1 MPNPGAFEVGQRRFW
16 NALGDKPGV
25 IYIGSWGGFGGVN
38 LYAGRSIETGV
49 TNAQTGFTTG
59 TTPMVEWDLI
69 YTGDQLATGPLP
81 FPTAYKTARYWK
93 MVLAKSVPA
102 MQEAEWVGPNEWI
115 FFPYSTNLDLFVSSD
130 AFPES
135 NAYWNRGLHPSDNLF
150 FDALVGPKP
159 VLGPWNCKTSP
170 TTLHYIATCEANES
184 TYGFGG
190 GGSLFGYL
198 NDVYF
203 GNNGYGGNKPNVGI
217 GPKTAAVGDLSKTYE
232 GFWGTLG
239 TNAGL
244 AYPGD
249 YTVYAEWVFDLCDR
263 PEAMAAVAGL
273 SLENQSEGWGT
284 DTAPISTDPSG
295 HRIFT
300 LSTSPARGTLNVYT
314 PKGLMLMKGIDWDN
328 DPCDT
333 TGRVYRLMYDPKDIC
348 GGIYRVI
355 VTYLVMAPTLRQAK
369 RTPRITDTN
378 VGHDRINSQGD
389 IRGL

>member
-1 MPNPGAFEVGQRRFW
+1 MTFDE
-16 NALGDKPGV
+16 
-25 IYIGSWGGFGGVN
+25 
-38 LYAGRSIETGV
+38 
-49 TNAQTGFTTG
+49 
-59 TTPMVEWDLI
+59 
-69 YTGDQLATGPLP
+69 
-81 FPTAYKTARYWK
+81 
-93 MVLAKSVPA
+93 SVPPL
-102 MQEAEWVGPNEWI
+102 QEAGWDGTNEWI
-115 FFPYSTNLDLFVSSD
+115 FFPYSNNSDMFQSSD
-130 AFPES
+130 PFPDA
-135 NAYWNRGLHPSDNLF
+135 NGYWNRGLHPSENLF
-150 FDALVGPKP
+150 WDALVGPQP
-159 VLGPWNCKTSP
+159 PIGAWDCKTSP
-170 TTLHYIATCEANES
+170 TTLHYRATLQAAGLP

-190 GGSLFGYL
+190 GGDLYGYL

-203 GNNGYGGNKPNVGI
+203 GNNGMGGNKPSVGVA
-217 GPKTAAVGDLSKTYE
+217 GKLAAVGDLSKRYE
-232 GFWGTLG
+232 GFWGAFG
-239 TNAGL
+239 INAGL
-244 AYPGD
+244 SGSGVLPGGFNPYP
-249 YTVYAEWVFDLCDR
+249 YSCHAEWVFDLCDR
-263 PEAMAAVAGL
+263 PEAAATVASL